1 MADPGWVQGA
11 RAICIKDLRVEARTR
26 SAMSALALFAVV
38 TTVAVSFSVGSFAL
52 TPDIH
57 AALLWVVLFF
67 SAMAGLARSFVAE
80 ADTGTLLALR
90 QSAVPVHIFLGK
102 CAYNVILQWALSVL
116 VICLFQILLPLPVH
130 SWGLLVLIL
139 ALGGLGL
146 AAASTMVAAIV
157 AQTSSR
163 GTLFTVLAFPL
174 LVPILVAGI
183 AGTRR
188 AFEEGGLA
196 SGLTEVQML
205 VAYAGVII
213 TVSLL
218 VFDFLIKE

>member
-1 MADPGWVQGA
+1 MASPSWVQGA
-11 RAICIKDLRVEARTR
+11 RAICAKDLKIEARTR

-38 TTVAVSFSVGSFAL
+38 ATVAVSFSVGTFAL

-67 SAMAGLARSFVAE
+67 AAMAGLARSFVAE

-90 QSAVPVHIFLGK
+90 QSAQPVHVFLGK
-102 CAYNVILQWALSVL
+102 CVYNVILQWALTVL
-116 VICLFQILLPLPVH
+116 VICLFQILLPLPVQ

-139 ALGGLGL
+139 GLGGLGL
-146 AAASTMVAAIV
+146 AAACTMVAAIV

-183 AGTRR
+183 AGTRK
-188 AFEEGGLA
+188 AFEAGDPGA
-196 SGLTEVQML
+196 GFTEVQML
-205 VAYAGVII
+205 VAYAGVIV